1 MTFDEPD
8 RRLTELEREFRGLLA
23 SYGALMQSV
32 ARLDERADAGERERR
47 EMRDALTL
55 AMQEFRRGLQD
66 FDRSCTAKVDEVG
79 RKVDA
84 SAKETRQEIREELK
98 QRQWGPVAKSAPY
111 AAAIGAI
118 GAFIAALV
126 KG

>member
-1 MTFDEPD
+1 MTFDEQD
-8 RRLTELEREFRGLLA
+8 RRLSELDREFKGLLA
-23 SYGALMQSV
+23 SYGAVMQSV

-47 EMRDALTL
+47 EMRDALGV
-55 AMQEFRRGLQD
+55 AMREFREGLRE
-66 FDRSCTAKVDEVG
+66 FDKSCTAKVDEVG

-84 SAKETRQEIREELK
+84 SAKETRQEIRDDLK

-111 AAAIGAI
+111 AAAIGGIA
-118 GAFIAALV
+118 AFITALV